1 MPFCG
6 ARRSGQVLEYYVYL
20 LVLLASSTTTVA
32 STHIGALSYSVLA
45 STDLLVLLVRLYL
58 QVLLVVV
65 LASTYLVVAPH
76 HTTLSST
83 STQSTAVSLYQN
95 SVVHF

>member
-20 LVLLASSTTTVA
+20 LVLLASSTMTVA
-32 STHIGALSYSVLA
+32 STSTHIGALSYSVLA
-45 STDLLVLLVRLYL
+45 STDLLVLRLYL